1 MTLEEL
7 ETQLKEM
14 RDEGASGDTEIYFL
28 QYDCRTM
35 DWNELVCE
43 QIDFLPSEKSL
54 ETIQIILS

>member
-1 MTLEEL
+1 MSSCF
-7 ETQLKEM
+7 KFCS
-14 RDEGASGDTEIYFL
+14 GGDTEIYFL

-35 DWNELVCE
+35 DWDELVCE